1 MASQLWRCLRYLL
14 IHFVFHLPRPRFH
27 TVINDIIYA
36 TMPESST
43 NDEGTSRADE
53 GDFRPEGCIPS
64 HELCKECNVFFD
76 DWEVLDWLENYKVS
90 KTAYGWVSYQCP
102 TAGKIYPFR
111 KIAKLLQL
119 QETCHF
125 CIMLSSIIRQ
135 GGIGTHSN
143 EYSDSTIEFRVGEHL
158 HEDTIVVTILREAS
172 P

>member
-76 DWEVLDWLENYKVS
+76 DWEVLDWLENHKFQKLPTGGSRTSVQPLARYIHSGRSQNYCNCRKLAIFVLCCLRS
-90 KTAYGWVSYQCP
+90 SDREGSAHIQTNTATQQLNFVLANIS
-102 TAGKIYPFR
+102 TKIQ
-111 KIAKLLQL
+111 LL
-119 QETCHF
+119 
-125 CIMLSSIIRQ
+125 
-135 GGIGTHSN
+135 
-143 EYSDSTIEFRVGEHL
+143 
-158 HEDTIVVTILREAS
+158 
-172 P
+172 